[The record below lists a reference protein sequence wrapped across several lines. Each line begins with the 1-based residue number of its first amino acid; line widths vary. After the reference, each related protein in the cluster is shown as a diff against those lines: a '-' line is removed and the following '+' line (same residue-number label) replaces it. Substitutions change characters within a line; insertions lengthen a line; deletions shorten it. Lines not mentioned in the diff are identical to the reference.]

1 MVDSR
6 PGETVANPAGKPHNV
21 PTGRLGAPAFRSRPE
36 KENNNCLTMIR

>member
-21 PTGRLGAPAFRSRPE
+21 PTGQPGCARIQMQARKKKKTIA
-36 KENNNCLTMIR
+36 